1 MLEGGFNGSET
12 RVLEARF
19 SRRSLKIWS
28 RFLLFPELVTVAEL
42 ALTVSARVSLTAAE

>member
-19 SRRSLKIWS
+19 SRTSLKIWS
-28 RFLLFPELVTVAEL
+28 RFLLLLLPVVTESAV
-42 ALTVSARVSLTAAE
+42 TVSARVSLTAAE